1 MHDPLLLSLPLTVLV
16 KHTLTLKRLSTRQ
29 SMVHVVYLARN
40 ITLQLAQRDKATSF
54 GSPFAWFREGVVGK
68 VTAPEFNAEPLRTRT
83 EVVHEFESCLDRV
96 RRGEVNQAV
105 SPVWPGHRVPT
116 RDRLTHLVHS
126 LISRMSRASRPSLP
140 CSSVCERGA
149 RHRSRCA
156 RTVPSWANDSPCPNS
171 QEGRQLQ
178 EAIVT
183 AQSRLRRSS
192 TACTVK
198 EESVRPFLLPHS
210 SVRHNPE
217 PLTGLDS
224 VSLPGGCRA
233 CALQAPLVASAPGQE
248 RPARACLS
256 FAWLRDPRIIASHWA
271 DLRHHQDPIKL
282 ALTELRK
289 RRRSPTE
296 REELVRRAP
305 PSLPPRRH
313 PDPSLTLPSQA
324 AIIAAVNGVRSQ
336 IQAEES
342 PSSLSVHAE
351 PHRPSHTVT
360 ECRLQS
366 LGHGHGEVARGGLT
380 ARQRAVYGR
389 AGTRM

>member
-1 MHDPLLLSLPLTVLV
+1 MHAMEGQIEPKWWDMWPQDDRVAFLRDMAALQTRYEEVRLLHPGVDRMPDAAAEATSP
-16 KHTLTLKRLSTRQ
+16 TLFRMRR

-96 RRGEVNQAV
+96 RRGEVNQAPDLEDE
-105 SPVWPGHRVPT
+105 SSFPALIALLE
-116 RDRLTHLVHS
+116 RL
-126 LISRMSRASRPSLP
+126 RARR
-140 CSSVCERGA
+140 E
-149 RHRSRCA
+149 
-156 RTVPSWANDSPCPNS
+156 T
-171 QEGRQLQ
+171 QEQ

-198 EESVRPFLLPHS
+198 EESVA
-210 SVRHNPE
+210 V
-217 PLTGLDS
+217 
-224 VSLPGGCRA
+224 
-233 CALQAPLVASAPGQE
+233 
-248 RPARACLS
+248 ARALYKLPWWPQRPDKS
-256 FAWLRDPRIIASHWA
+256 
-271 DLRHHQDPIKL
+271 DLRDPIKL

-296 REELVRRAP
+296 REELVHRAP